1 MAITV
6 YEREICDSDGKSTS
20 KQGCLQNS
28 NLKTSDLRPQVSDL
42 KSSYLE
48 KSHPSKT
55 PMQTQNPSSN
65 HRTCNL
71 RSYGELSD
79 NFDEYRISVYC
90 IAKIKQNMEGMRLT
104 T

>member
-6 YEREICDSDGKSTS
+6 YEREICDSDGKEHIKARVSP
-20 KQGCLQNS
+20 KLQ
-28 NLKTSDLRPQVSDL
+28 TSDLRPQKL
-42 KSSYLE
+42 KSRKITSVE
-48 KSHPSKT
+48 NSNAI
-55 PMQTQNPSSN
+55 QTQTPSSN

-79 NFDEYRISVYC
+79 NFDKYRISVYC